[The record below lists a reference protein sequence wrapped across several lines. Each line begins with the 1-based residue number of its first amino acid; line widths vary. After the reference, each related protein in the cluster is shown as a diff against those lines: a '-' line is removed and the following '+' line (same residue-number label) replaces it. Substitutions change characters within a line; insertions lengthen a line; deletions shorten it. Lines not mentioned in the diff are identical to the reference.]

1 MLRGIITTTII
12 LWLLTFKLSAQVFE
26 YKNIPDSIDTYADI
40 KIQNTGKLIDLT
52 TYLPNNHV
60 TDGSED
66 YTLYIQKGLSENN
79 EVIFPSFPILI
90 NDNGLDL
97 RNNSKVIFP
106 ENSKL
111 LLNTSNKRS
120 YEILRIHNKK
130 NIAIYSPNILGDK
143 YHHDG
148 DTGEWGMGI
157 SIRGSKNI
165 SVFNPYIS
173 ECWGDGIYVGFSKKH
188 SQNVRIEGGV
198 IDNNR
203 RNGISVISVDSLVIQ
218 NVLISNSN
226 GTDPQTGIDIE
237 PNSSSDEINN
247 IIINDL
253 ITFNNYHNGVLI
265 HLDKLPG
272 KVRKDVNIKING
284 FMDIL
289 SGRAV
294 RVSGT
299 YRGDKK
305 ESKPLRGK
313 IIFENI
319 TTDKSNKKSVF
330 NQNDFFPSVL
340 IKDTKGDF

>member
-1 MLRGIITTTII
+1 MLC
-12 LWLLTFKLSAQVFE
+12 LLVIKLNAQPFS
-26 YKNIPDSIDTYADI
+26 YRTIPDSLKTDI
-40 KIQNTGKLIDLT
+40 KVNIKVTVDFIDLT
-52 TYLPNNHV
+52 TYLPKNYV
-60 TDGSED
+60 VDGSVD
-66 YTLYIQKGLSENN
+66 YTRYVQKGINENN
-79 EVIFPSFPILI
+79 KVIFPRFPILI
-90 NDNGLDL
+90 NDSGLEL
-97 RNNSKVIFP
+97 RSNSKVVFP
-106 ENSKL
+106 HNSKL
-111 LLNTSNKRS
+111 LLSTSNKRS
-120 YEILRIHNKK
+120 YQILRVHNKK
-130 NIAIYSPNILGDK
+130 NISVYSPNIRGDK

-157 SIRGSKNI
+157 SIRGSENI

-173 ECWGDGIYVGFSKKH
+173 ECWGDGIYIGYSKTP
-188 SQNVRIEGGV
+188 SQNVRIQGGV

-203 RNGISVISVDSLVIQ
+203 RNGISVISVDSLIIQ

-313 IIFENI
+313 ITFENI

-340 IKDTKGDF
+340 IKSYNR